1 VNDVKSIGVKLLG
14 ELELRDAMLKFRG
27 PKGGSEGGREEIEEG
42 LVLEEIMS
50 VSVEKDWLFKDGEL
64 IGHPFWR

>member
-1 VNDVKSIGVKLLG
+1 MVNDVKSIGAKLFG

-27 PKGGSEGGREEIEEG
+27 PKGDSEGGREEIEG
-42 LVLEEIMS
+42 LFVEEIMS

-64 IGHPFWR
+64 IGHPLWR